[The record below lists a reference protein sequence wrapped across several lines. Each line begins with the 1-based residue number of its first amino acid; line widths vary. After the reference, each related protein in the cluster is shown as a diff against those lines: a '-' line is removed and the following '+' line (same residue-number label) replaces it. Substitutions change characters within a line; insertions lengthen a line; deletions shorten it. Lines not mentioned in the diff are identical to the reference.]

1 MRDPVT
7 GFDYPEAWVKKCSSP
22 DLLRLAEEGLAV
34 LTSSGTVIRRGYTTG
49 TTAAAACKAAILSLS
64 GVVTSVP
71 VHIPCGLVVS
81 VTVFASAGNAS
92 CKKFS
97 GDYPDDVTAGCEFI
111 AVATPLPEGI
121 RFVPGEGIGRFSR
134 DTPRFRKGEPAISPA
149 PLECIL
155 TSIQEAMDQQGLSG
169 VRVSLRIPLGVEIA
183 KKTLNS
189 QVGIEGG
196 ISVLGTTGLVEP
208 WDDHLEEAM
217 RERVSTSRDAVLT
230 TGRIGLWYARLLY
243 PDRDIVLVGGKIGEA
258 IEVAKGEVILFGL
271 PALILRYIN
280 PHILDGTG
288 YATVE
293 EFAASPAF
301 DHTMNASLKQFKKE
315 YPHVRVVLV
324 NRNGEIIGE
333 ST

>member
-7 GFDYPEAWVKKCSSP
+7 GFDYPEAWVKKCLSP

-64 GVVTSVP
+64 GVVTSVA
-71 VHIPCGLVVS
+71 VHLPCGIEVS
-81 VTVFASAGNAS
+81 VPVFGLAGNAS
-92 CKKFS
+92 CKKFA

-111 AVATPLPEGI
+111 AEAMPLPEGI
-121 RFVPGEGIGRFSR
+121 RFVPGVGIGRFSR

-155 TSIQEAMDQQGLSG
+155 TSIQEAIDQQGLLG
-169 VRVSLRIPLGVEIA
+169 VRVKLQIPLGAEIA

-189 QVGIEGG
+189 RVGIEGG

-208 WDDHLEEAM
+208 WDDHLEDSM
-217 RERVSTSRDAVLT
+217 RERVSTSRNAVLT
-230 TGRIGLWYARLLY
+230 TGRIGLRYARLLY
-243 PDRDIVLVGGKIGEA
+243 PDHDIVLVGGKIGEA
-258 IEVAKGEVILFGL
+258 LGAATGEVILFGL

-280 PHILDGTG
+280 PHILEGTG

-301 DHTMNASLKQFKKE
+301 ADTMNASLKEFKKE
-315 YPHVRVVLV
+315 YPQVRVVLV
-324 NRNGEIIGE
+324 NRNGVIIGE
-333 ST
+333 SP